1 MRDVSTN
8 QLCQATREFASDA
21 RGNFATMTA
30 ILLMPMLGFTAL
42 AIDHWS
48 VATAKSDIEN
58 AADPAALGAINRA
71 SAILKATG
79 NIQSAIREGAEAG
92 ANQFGGNVGKI
103 PKTSV
108 GRPEIVVKIDGM
120 NVTSRVKWSGV
131 INTWMS
137 SMFGWN
143 VQNVS
148 GEIASSLTLPAY
160 TQIHVLVD
168 NSGSMGI
175 GATAQAQEQL
185 FTATNCAIACHLPGA
200 KQYEIAQ
207 EKKINTRIDIV
218 RQALMS
224 VAQGLESNATT
235 PNLMKI
241 AVSSFSNDVVE
252 IIKISDEAAR
262 DKLSFQSA
270 LSTKAGTVGGLELT
284 RAGGGTDFHG
294 ALAHLDGKLHKRG
307 GTGFSESDPL
317 IYVVFIT
324 DGIEHTQ
331 EKTSWWRVDKDAKK
345 VSPHPEID
353 KDGRATYNYKGA
365 DRSDIGWV
373 QTLDPKLCEKFT
385 NRDIKMLTLEIEYL
399 IPDQKYWGHGG
410 ESDVRFGWIKDNLH
424 VRKNGRDTLVNNRF
438 TACASKGESYRA
450 SSADEIQASMT
461 KIFDKIIPRPPR
473 LLK

>member
-58 AADPAALGAINRA
+58 AADAAALGAINRA

-148 GEIASSLTLPAY
+148 REIASSLTLPAY

-185 FTATNCAIACHLPGA
+185 FTATNCAIACHLLGA
-200 KQYEIAQ
+200 KE
-207 EKKINTRIDIV
+207 
-218 RQALMS
+218 
-224 VAQGLESNATT
+224 
-235 PNLMKI
+235 
-241 AVSSFSNDVVE
+241 
-252 IIKISDEAAR
+252 
-262 DKLSFQSA
+262 
-270 LSTKAGTVGGLELT
+270 
-284 RAGGGTDFHG
+284 
-294 ALAHLDGKLHKRG
+294 
-307 GTGFSESDPL
+307 PL
-317 IYVVFIT
+317 I
-324 DGIEHTQ
+324 
-331 EKTSWWRVDKDAKK
+331 
-345 VSPHPEID
+345 
-353 KDGRATYNYKGA
+353 
-365 DRSDIGWV
+365 
-373 QTLDPKLCEKFT
+373 
-385 NRDIKMLTLEIEYL
+385 
-399 IPDQKYWGHGG
+399 
-410 ESDVRFGWIKDNLH
+410 
-424 VRKNGRDTLVNNRF
+424 
-438 TACASKGESYRA
+438 
-450 SSADEIQASMT
+450 
-461 KIFDKIIPRPPR
+461 
-473 LLK
+473 